1 MVFLFM
7 LVTRIIGEAFFFVL
21 FHDIIVLGFPQFSL
35 LLFLIFR
42 FLLFL
47 INFYWI

>member
-1 MVFLFM
+1 MGFLFM
-7 LVTRIIGEAFFFVL
+7 LFTRIIGEAFFFVL